1 MAFIYPLQNNSWSF
15 SNELRRNFQH
25 DKHKQTIQTA
35 FALTALT
42 ELAESKVEIRFEWQV
57 LSVLSKAT
65 KKVDEIEGRLERS
78 SEVRRVT
85 STNY

>member
-1 MAFIYPLQNNSWSF
+1 MAFIYPLQNNSWSL

-35 FALTALT
+35 FALA

>member
-1 MAFIYPLQNNSWSF
+1 MAFIYPLQNNSWSL

-35 FALTALT
+35 FALA
-42 ELAESKVEIRFEWQV
+42 ELAESKVEIRFEWQ
-57 LSVLSKAT
+57 VLSKAT